1 MNKTPLEE
9 FTHQVV
15 ETLKNAGGTV
25 YQVGGSVRD
34 QLLGLES
41 KDVDLLVTGISG
53 ETAYKSLSNS
63 AWKVDLVGKSFG
75 VFKVYLEPDTL
86 DVALPRVERST
97 GSHHRDFEVH
107 YSQDISLKEDLER
120 RDFTVNT
127 LALRL
132 TAAQPER
139 CCSWARTGEDA
150 PVLED
155 YFGGRADLESKILRA
170 VGDPK
175 ARFEEDP
182 LRMLR
187 LARFM
192 AKLDFEVEAHTAQA
206 VRDNADLI
214 STVSLERVFSE
225 LKGLLSSQYPS
236 GVLRALRFLRDSG
249 LLERLIPEFKATFGY
264 DQKNPYHHLT
274 LDEHIFEA
282 VRYAVQHGFSLE
294 SRLALLFHDIGKPQT
309 QSFDEKGVAHYYKH
323 DLVGAEMV
331 REILERL
338 KASLEEQKCIIKL
351 VFQHMRPPLNG
362 SSKVLRNYVHD
373 LGQDWPIGLEVREA
387 DRAAHAGIDE
397 ASLQESLERIRT
409 QCLEVA
415 AQVATFDERVLAV
428 SGLEL
433 IQRYGLQGSQ
443 IGVLKKAAAQAVV
456 DGELENERDAIL
468 EWLEGHKDRLLEPSG
483 SA

>member
-1 MNKTPLEE
+1 MTHTPLEE
-9 FTHQVV
+9 FTDQVV

-41 KDVDLLVTGISG
+41 KDVDLLVTEISG
-53 ETAYKSLSNS
+53 ETVHSSLSN
-63 AWKVDLVGKSFG
+63 ANWTVDLVGKSFG
-75 VFKVYLEPDTL
+75 VFKVYLDPHTL

-107 YSQDISLKEDLER
+107 YSEDISLKTDLER

-132 TAAQPER
+132 T
-139 CCSWARTGEDA
+139 GEYA

-155 YFGGRADLESKILRA
+155 HFGGRADLESKILRA

-192 AKLDFEVEAHTAQA
+192 AKLDFTVEPHTAQA
-206 VRDNADLI
+206 VRDNVDLI
-214 STVSLERVFSE
+214 GTVSLERVFSE

-249 LLERLIPEFKATFGY
+249 LLERIIPEFKATFGY

-274 LDEHIFEA
+274 LDEHLFEA
-282 VRYAVQHGFSLE
+282 VRYAVEHGFSLE
-294 SRLALLFHDIGKPQT
+294 SRLALLFHDMGKPQT

-323 DLVGAEMV
+323 DLVGASTV
-331 REILERL
+331 GEILERL
-338 KASLEEQKCIIKL
+338 KASLEEQKCITKL

-387 DRAAHAGIDE
+387 DRAAHAGIE
-397 ASLQESLERIRT
+397 ETALKESLERIRT

-415 AQVATFDERVLAV
+415 VQVATFDERALAV
-428 SGLEL
+428 SGSLL
-433 IQRYGLQGSQ
+433 IERFGVQGPQ
-443 IGVLKKAAAQAVV
+443 IGLLKKAAAQAVV
-456 DGELENERDAIL
+456 DGDLENEAGAIL
-468 EWLEGHKDRLLEPSG
+468 EWLEGNRAILLQKM
-483 SA
+483 